1 MDLTKMIQNRIYR
14 ATLEAPSMDHNQ
26 LIFALE
32 STTAQITRISMEDT
46 TEDEVA
52 AELYLNEQLRLI
64 YRNELNNRLTRVG

>member
-14 ATLEAPSMDHNQ
+14 ATLEAPSMDSNQ

-64 YRNELNNRLTRVG
+64 YRSEINNRLTRVG

>member
-14 ATLEAPSMDHNQ
+14 ATLEAPSMDSNQ

-64 YRNELNNRLTRVG
+64 YRSELNNRLTRVG